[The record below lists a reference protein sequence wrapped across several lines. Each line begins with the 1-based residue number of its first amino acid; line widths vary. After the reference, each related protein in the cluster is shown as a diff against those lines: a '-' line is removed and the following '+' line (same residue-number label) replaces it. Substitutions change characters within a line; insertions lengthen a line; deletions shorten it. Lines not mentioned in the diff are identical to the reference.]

1 MPCIAHISDLHFGYN
16 DPLLVD
22 ALRQSLWQIKPDVLA
37 VSGDLVEHAT
47 VNEFEQ
53 ARDFLQSLPKPQ
65 IVVPGNHD
73 LPFYNLWLR
82 AIDGLRNFRRYISE
96 DPTPT
101 YVDGQIAVIG
111 FESAHHFPV
120 KGGKITEQQ
129 LDSVVQRFSALPDCL
144 IRVLVTHH
152 PFDLPEP
159 ATAKSLIGHSRHAV
173 TRLAPVVD
181 VLLAGHIHVSSAGST
196 SSRYGTGDHAM
207 VFVQAG
213 TAVSNRHKGEVN
225 SFNVLHTGR
234 SAEREKQI
242 QIDRYTWGQEQ
253 ARFLC
258 SRSEEF
264 RLGKEGWAQVQQ
276 RSTSQRTR

>member
-22 ALRQSLWQIKPDVLA
+22 ALRDVLWKIDPNVLA

-47 VNEFEQ
+47 PAEFEQ
-53 ARDFLQSLPKPQ
+53 AKRFLDSLPKPQ

-82 AIDGLRNFRRYISE
+82 ALEGLKNFRRYISS

-101 YVDGQIAVIG
+101 YIDDHMAVIG

-129 LDSVVQRFSALPDCL
+129 LESIVERFSAVPQRLV
-144 IRVLVTHH
+144 RALVTHH

-159 ATAKSLIGHSRHAV
+159 ARASSLIGHSRHAI
-173 TRLAPVVD
+173 TLLAPVVD
-181 VLLAGHIHVSSAGST
+181 VLLAGHIHVSSSGST
-196 SSRYGTGDHAM
+196 SSRYKTGEHAM

-234 SAEREKQI
+234 SAEGEKQV
-242 QIDRYTWGQEQ
+242 QIERYGWDGKEG
-253 ARFLC
+253 RFLC
-258 SRSEEF
+258 HRTNEY
-264 RLGKEGWAQVQQ
+264 RLGKEGWAQV
-276 RSTSQRTR
+276 RDLPPIPSR

>member
-16 DPLLVD
+16 DPSLLGPLRE
-22 ALRQSLWQIKPDVLA
+22 ALWEIKPDVLA
-37 VSGDLVEHAT
+37 VSGDLVEHAST
-47 VNEFEQ
+47 REFEL
-53 ARDFLQSLPKPQ
+53 ARDYLTTLPEPQ
-65 IVVPGNHD
+65 IIVPGNHD

-82 AIDGLRNFRRYISE
+82 ATEGLRKFRRYISN

-101 YVDGQIAVIG
+101 YVDDHMAVIG

-129 LDSVVQRFSALPDCL
+129 LGNVVERFSALPESL

-159 ATAKSLIGHSRHAV
+159 AKASSLIGHSRHAV

-181 VLLAGHIHVSSAGST
+181 VLLAGHIHVSSSGST
-196 SSRYGTGDHAM
+196 SSRYKTGDHAM

-225 SFNVLHTGR
+225 SFNVIRTGR
-234 SAEREKQI
+234 TPQGEKEVQV
-242 QIDRYTWGQEQ
+242 DRFAWSIEQ
-253 ARFLC
+253 GRFIC
-258 SRSEEF
+258 KPTQEF
-264 RLGKEGWAQVQQ
+264 RLGTEGWEKVRQ
-276 RSTSQRTR
+276 RSAS

>member
-16 DPLLVD
+16 DPLLLDPLRD
-22 ALRQSLWQIKPDVLA
+22 ALWQIKPNVLA

-47 VNEFEQ
+47 ASEFIQ
-53 ARDFLQSLPKPQ
+53 ARDFLDSLPKPQ

-82 AIDGLRNFRRYISE
+82 AIDGLRNFRHYIVD

-101 YVDGQIAVIG
+101 YIDDHIAVIG

-129 LDSVVQRFSALPDCL
+129 LDSVVERFSALPDCL
-144 IRVLVTHH
+144 VRVLVTHH
-152 PFDLPEP
+152 PLDLPEP
-159 ATAKSLIGHSRHAV
+159 AKASSLIAHSRHAI
-173 TRLAPVVD
+173 TRMAPVVD
-181 VLLAGHIHVSSAGST
+181 VLLAGHIHVSSSGST
-196 SSRYGTGDHAM
+196 SSRYKTGAHAM

-234 SAEREKQI
+234 AAEGEKQVRI
-242 QIDRYTWGQEQ
+242 ERYAWSQEGG
-253 ARFLC
+253 RFLC
-258 SRSEEF
+258 HRSEEY
-264 RLGKEGWAQVQQ
+264 RLGKEGWAQVPHLSA
-276 RSTSQRTR
+276 RG

>member
-1 MPCIAHISDLHFGYN
+1 MPCLAHISDLHFGYN

-22 ALRQSLWQIKPDVLA
+22 ALRDSLWKIKPDVLA

-47 VNEFEQ
+47 TSEFKQ
-53 ARDFLQSLPKPQ
+53 ARDYLQSLPKPQ
-65 IVVPGNHD
+65 VVVPGNHD

-82 AIDGLRNFRRYISE
+82 AIEGLRKFRTYITD

-101 YVDGQIAVIG
+101 YVNEHVAVIG

-129 LDSVVQRFSALPDCL
+129 LDRIVERFSALPDCL
-144 IRVLVTHH
+144 LRVLVTHH
-152 PFDLPEP
+152 PFDLPAP
-159 ATAKSLIGHSRHAV
+159 ANKRSLIGHSRHAV

-181 VLLAGHIHVSSAGST
+181 VLLAGHIHISSSGST
-196 SSRYGTGDHAM
+196 SSRYKTGGNAM

-213 TAVSNRHKGEVN
+213 TAVSNRHKGEAN

-234 SAEREKQI
+234 SAKGEKQV
-242 QIDRYTWGQEQ
+242 QIDRYVWEQ
-253 ARFLC
+253 QKSSFVCQR
-258 SRSEEF
+258 SREF
-264 RLGKEGWAQVQQ
+264 HLRREGWEQVQPFQ
-276 RSTSQRTR
+276 PK

>member
-22 ALRQSLWQIKPDVLA
+22 ALREVLWEVNPDVLA

-47 VNEFEQ
+47 AAEFMQ
-53 ARDFLQSLPKPQ
+53 AKEFLESLPKPQ

-82 AIDGLRNFRRYISE
+82 AIEGLRNFRRYISD

-101 YVDGQIAVIG
+101 YVDDHVAVIG

-120 KGGKITEQQ
+120 RGGKITEQQ
-129 LDSVVQRFSALPDCL
+129 LDSVVERFSALPDCL

-159 ATAKSLIGHSRHAV
+159 AKASSLIGHSRHAV
-173 TRLAPVVD
+173 SRLAPVVD
-181 VLLAGHIHVSSAGST
+181 VLLAGHIHVSSSGST
-196 SSRYGTGDHAM
+196 SSRYNTGEHAM

-225 SFNVLHTGR
+225 SFNVLQTGR
-234 SAEREKQI
+234 SGEGEKQV
-242 QIDRYTWGQEQ
+242 QIERYAWDQTSG
-253 ARFLC
+253 RFLC
-258 SRSEEF
+258 HNANEY
-264 RLGKEGWAQVQQ
+264 RLGKEGWAQV
-276 RSTSQRTR
+276 RHLSAGNP

>member
-16 DPLLVD
+16 DPLLVEALHD
-22 ALRQSLWQIKPDVLA
+22 ALWKIDPDVLA

-47 VNEFEQ
+47 VQEFEQ
-53 ARDFLQSLPKPQ
+53 VRAFLDTLPKPQ

-82 AIDGLRNFRRYISE
+82 ALEGLKNFRRYVSG

-101 YVDGQIAVIG
+101 YIDDHVAVIG

-120 KGGKITEQQ
+120 RGGKITEQQ
-129 LDSVVQRFSALPDCL
+129 LDSIVERFSAVPDQL
-144 IRVLVTHH
+144 LRALVTHH

-159 ATAKSLIGHSRHAV
+159 ARASSLIGHARHAV

-181 VLLAGHIHVSSAGST
+181 VLLAGHIHVSSSGST
-196 SSRYGTGDHAM
+196 SSRYNTGEHAM

-225 SFNVLHTGR
+225 SFNVLQTGR
-234 SAEREKQI
+234 SAQGEKQI
-242 QIDRYTWGQEQ
+242 EIERHAWDGTAG
-253 ARFLC
+253 
-258 SRSEEF
+258 EF
-264 RLGKEGWAQVQQ
+264 RCHRTNEYRLGNEGWAQVQDAPQ
-276 RSTSQRTR
+276 TPSK